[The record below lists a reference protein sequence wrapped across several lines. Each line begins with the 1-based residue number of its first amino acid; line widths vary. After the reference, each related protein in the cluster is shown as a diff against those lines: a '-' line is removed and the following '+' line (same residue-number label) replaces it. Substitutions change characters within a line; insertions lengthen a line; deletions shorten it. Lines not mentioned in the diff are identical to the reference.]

1 MNDAYS
7 QTNVI
12 FKVSQKVAEGLKIH
26 GESSAIT
33 NISSK
38 KTLETNETID
48 PV

>member
-12 FKVSQKVAEGLKIH
+12 FKVLQKVPEALKIH
-26 GESSAIT
+26 GESTGIT
-33 NISSK
+33 NISGK
-38 KTLETNETID
+38 KNLEINETID